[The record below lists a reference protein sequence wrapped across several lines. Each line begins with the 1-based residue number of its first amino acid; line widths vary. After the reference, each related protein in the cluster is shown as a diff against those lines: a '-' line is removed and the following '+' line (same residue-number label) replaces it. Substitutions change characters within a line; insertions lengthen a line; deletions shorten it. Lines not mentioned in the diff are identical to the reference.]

1 MGRTAT
7 KKGTSAPT
15 EWGWAA
21 QELRYADLGDA
32 RWNRRLINLVAALAD
47 QPTSS
52 VPEACGDWAAAKGA
66 YRFWS
71 SDQVSVAAIQEAH
84 GRSTVERVKEH
95 EWVLAIQDTTSLD
108 FTDHPA
114 TQGMGTLDHPACR
127 GLKVHSVLMASTQG
141 VPLGIIH
148 QEVWSRDPAT
158 LGKKHQRRSK
168 ATRDKESQRWLSA
181 LERTQESCPEETKV
195 ITVADREADI
205 YDFLAAPRQPGA
217 ELLVRGT
224 YNRRVDHE
232 ARYLWDAMDQSPVG
246 GKFTITLRRRDNQ
259 AARSATLTLRYQT
272 LAIQP
277 PQHRRAKERLDP
289 VEVAVILAQEES
301 PPPGIEPVRW
311 LLFTTLAVNTFQEA
325 AQCLRWYSYRWLV
338 ERYHFVLKSGCNL
351 EKLQLE
357 EGQRIHRALA
367 TYSIV
372 AWRLLWITY
381 QAREDPESSCAGVL
395 ETHEWQSLYCTVH
408 RTPTPPERPPTL
420 QEAVRWIARLGGF
433 LGRTHDGH
441 PGVKTIWRG
450 LRRLHDIANTWKLLH
465 PDIQDH
471 AVYGF
476 MGNA

>member
-1 MGRTAT
+1 MTEET
-7 KKGTSAPT
+7 TTS
-15 EWGWAA
+15 WAA
-21 QELRYADLGDA
+21 QELQYADLGDA
-32 RWNRRLINLVAALAD
+32 RLNRRLTNLVGALAE

-52 VPEACGDWAAAKGA
+52 VPEACGDWAATKGS

-71 SDQVSVAAIQEAH
+71 WDQVSVAAIGEAH
-84 GRSTVERVKEH
+84 RRSTMERVKGH

-108 FTDHPA
+108 FTAHPA

-168 ATRDKESQRWLSA
+168 ATKDKESQRWLTA
-181 LERTQESCPEETKV
+181 LERTQESCPEETRV

-205 YDFLAAPRQPGA
+205 YDLLAMPRQPGA
-217 ELLVRGT
+217 ELLVRAT

-232 ARYLWDAMDQSPVG
+232 ARYLWEAMEQSPVRG
-246 GKFTITLRRRDNQ
+246 EITIRLRRRDNQ
-259 AARSATLTLRYQT
+259 AAREATLTLRYQT
-272 LAIQP
+272 LALQP
-277 PQHRRAKERLDP
+277 PQHRKFKEGLQP
-289 VEVAVILAQEES
+289 VEVAVVLAQEES
-301 PPPGIEPVRW
+301 PPPEIEPVRW
-311 LLFTTLAVNTFQEA
+311 LLFTSLAVNTFQKA
-325 AQCLRWYSYRWLV
+325 VQCLKWYSYRWLV

-357 EGQRIHRALA
+357 DGPRIHRALA

-381 QAREDPESSCAGVL
+381 QAREHPEDSCDSVL
-395 ETHEWQSLYCTVH
+395 AAHEWQSLYCTVH
-408 RTPTPPERPPTL
+408 RTPVPPESPPTL
-420 QEAVRWIARLGGF
+420 GEAVRWIARLGGF
-433 LGRTHDGH
+433 LGRAHDGH

-450 LRRLHDIANTWKLLH
+450 WRRLHDIANTWKLLH
-465 PDIQDH
+465 PEIQTI
-471 AVYGF
+471 
-476 MGNA
+476 

>member
-1 MGRTAT
+1 MTR
-7 KKGTSAPT
+7 
-15 EWGWAA
+15 EVAA
-21 QELRYADLGDA
+21 SWVARELQYADLGDA
-32 RWNRRLINLVAALAD
+32 RLNRRLINLVEALAD

-52 VPEACGDWAAAKGA
+52 VPEACGDWAATKGA

-71 SDQVSVAAIQEAH
+71 SDQVSVVAIQEAH
-84 GRSTVERVKEH
+84 RRSTMERVRGH

-108 FTDHPA
+108 FTAHPA
-114 TQGMGTLDHPACR
+114 TQGLGTLDHPARR
-127 GLKVHSVLMASTQG
+127 GLKVHSVLLASTQG

-148 QEVWSRDPAT
+148 QEVWSRDPQT

-168 ATRDKESQRWLSA
+168 ETKDKESQRWLTA
-181 LERTQESCPEETKV
+181 LERTQEGCPEETRV

-205 YDFLAAPRQPGA
+205 YDLLAMPRQPGA
-217 ELLVRGT
+217 ELLIRAT

-232 ARYLWDAMDQSPVG
+232 ARYLWEAMDQSPVRG
-246 GKFTITLRRRDNQ
+246 EITITLQRRDNQ

-272 LAIQP
+272 LALRP
-277 PQHRRAKERLDP
+277 PRHRRAKERLQP

-301 PPPGIEPVRW
+301 PPPGIKPVRW
-311 LLFTTLAVNTFQEA
+311 LLFTTLTVNTFQEA
-325 AQCLRWYSYRWLV
+325 VQCLRWYSYRWLV

-357 EGQRIHRALA
+357 DGQRIHRALA

-372 AWRLLWITY
+372 AGRLLWLTY
-381 QAREDPESSCAGVL
+381 LARKDPEGSCDSVL

-408 RTPTPPERPPTL
+408 RTPIPPEKPPTL

-465 PDIQDH
+465 PDLQNH
-471 AVYGF
+471 AVY
-476 MGNA
+476 

>member
-1 MGRTAT
+1 VSDAVVFLEGMRRKAMMGETT
-7 KKGTSAPT
+7 VS
-15 EWGWAA
+15 WAA
-21 QELRYADLGDA
+21 RELQYVDLGDE
-32 RWNRRLINLVAALAD
+32 RLNRRLVSLVAALAD

-52 VPEACGDWAAAKGA
+52 VPEACGDWAATKGA

-84 GRSTVERVKEH
+84 GRSTIDRVRGH

-114 TQGMGTLDHPACR
+114 TQGMGILDHPARR
-127 GLKVHSVLMASTQG
+127 GLKVHSVLMVSTQG

-148 QEVWSRDPAT
+148 QEVWSRDPET
-158 LGKKHQRRSK
+158 LGKKHLRRARETK
-168 ATRDKESQRWLSA
+168 DKESQRWLTA
-181 LERTQESCPEETKV
+181 LERTQESLPEETNV

-205 YDFLAAPRQPGA
+205 YDLLATPRRPGA
-217 ELLVRGT
+217 ELLIRAT
-224 YNRRVDHE
+224 HNRRVDHQ
-232 ARYLWDAMDQSPVG
+232 ARYLWETMAQCPVQG
-246 GKFTITLRRRDNQ
+246 EITITLQRRDHQ
-259 AARSATLTLRYQT
+259 EARSATLTLRYQT

-277 PQHRRAKERLDP
+277 PQHRRSKEGLSP

-301 PPPGIEPVRW
+301 PPPGITPVRW

-325 AQCLRWYSYRWLV
+325 VQCLKWYSYRWLV

-351 EKLQLE
+351 EKLQLGD
-357 EGQRIHRALA
+357 GQRIHRALA

-381 QAREDPESSCAGVL
+381 QAREDPQGPCTSVL
-395 ETHEWQSLYCTVH
+395 ETHEWQSLYCTAH
-408 RTPTPPERPPTL
+408 RTPIPPERPPTL

-433 LGRTHDGH
+433 LGRTHDGS

-450 LRRLHDIANTWKLLH
+450 LRRLNDIANTWKLLH
-465 PDIQDH
+465 PDIQNQ
-471 AVYGF
+471 AVY
-476 MGNA
+476 